1 MKNTLIALVLLA
13 ASAAAKTPSDWWNA
27 AWQQR
32 QAITIEAGP
41 NGAGLSE
48 DLKDVTTLVRLHDAN
63 FNFFGAAGDGRDLRF
78 VTADGKT
85 VLPHSIERYDGLI
98 NEAFVW
104 VKLPLVSP
112 GEPTTIQ
119 LYYASGDA
127 AGATNPTDAF
137 DEDTV
142 MFHHFG
148 SPGTAFQDATSF
160 ANHSENPGST
170 SDGGIIGPGL
180 RIIDSPLVIPP
191 SESLDWRSG
200 QDLTVAAWVR
210 PTVLQQ
216 NAVLFS
222 KSAGGSA
229 VRLLLE
235 QGAPVLQIVT
245 PAGTTSSPPGEPV
258 AAATWSHI
266 AFVSGSGGGLEVF
279 LNGESYARLDATL
292 PEISAPTVIGGLAEP
307 ADGFNTFNGE
317 IDALSVS
324 NAARSA
330 SWLRFAA
337 VNQGAL
343 EASPRTLI
351 LGTNEAAGGGDSH
364 NETLEH
370 IMLFGDIAKNMMF
383 DGWIAVGVC
392 VLMIIFGWTVAVQK
406 FVYLNSIQK
415 GTSEFVKQWKHMST
429 DLTAID
435 PECADSIRTFGG
447 AISEDTAKLI
457 QKSPLFQIYSIG
469 SEEIRHRMSRGSTK
483 INGLSGRS
491 IQAIRAALDTGL
503 VRAHQKLT
511 NGLIFLTVSIAG
523 GPYVGLLGTVV
534 GVMITFALIAKT
546 GEVEV
551 NSIAPGIASALLATT
566 AGLVVAIPALFMYS
580 YLNGRIKEVV
590 AEIKVFIDEFVAKMA
605 EFYPPASE
613 QLPMAKSPEL
623 TEPHPASLSDHQP
636 EIG

>member
-1 MKNTLIALVLLA
+1 MKHTLIAFSMLA
-13 ASAAAKTPSDWWNA
+13 AAAAANTPADWWNA
-27 AWQQR
+27 SWQQR
-32 QAITIEAGP
+32 QAITIEAGEA
-41 NGAGLSE
+41 GAGIGGALE
-48 DLKDVTTLVRLHDAN
+48 EVTALVRLHDAN
-63 FNFFGAAGDGRDLRF
+63 FNFFVASPDGRDLRF
-78 VTADGKT
+78 VTADGT
-85 VLPHSIERYDGLI
+85 VLPHAIERFDGLI

-104 VKLPLVSP
+104 VKLPTVTP
-112 GEPTTIQ
+112 GEPTHVH
-119 LYYASGDA
+119 LYYTSGDSSN
-127 AGATNPTDAF
+127 ATDPFDAF
-137 DEDTV
+137 DEATV

-148 SPGTAFQDATSF
+148 GSATAFQDATRS
-160 ANHSENPGST
+160 ANHAETPGTT
-170 SDGGIIGPGL
+170 SDSGIIGSSL
-180 RIIDSPLVIPP
+180 RVVDGPLSIPA
-191 SESLDWRSG
+191 SETLDWSAGQPLTISG
-200 QDLTVAAWVR
+200 WVR
-210 PTVLQQ
+210 PTVLQD
-216 NAVLFS
+216 NAVVFS
-222 KSAGGSA
+222 KASGGSSL
-229 VRLLLE
+229 RLILN
-235 QGAPVLQIVT
+235 QGIPVLQVAT
-245 PAGTTSSPPGEPV
+245 AAGTTATAPGEPL
-258 AAATWSHI
+258 AAATWAHL
-266 AFVSGSGGGLEVF
+266 AFVSQDGGLELFV
-279 LNGESYARLDATL
+279 NGESYATLDAPL
-292 PEISAPTVIGGLAEP
+292 PEISAPTVLGGLAGA

-317 IDALSVS
+317 IDALMVS
-324 NAARSA
+324 NVARSA
-330 SWLRFAA
+330 DWLRFSA
-337 VNQGAL
+337 VNQGAF
-343 EASPRTLI
+343 EASQRTLV
-351 LGTNEAAGGGDSH
+351 LSGSESAAAGAGH

-415 GTSEFVKQWKHMST
+415 GTEEFVKQWKHMST

-435 PECADSIRTFGG
+435 PQCTESIRTFGG
-447 AISEDTAKLI
+447 KISQEAADLM

-469 SEEIRHRMSRGSTK
+469 SEEIRHRMGQNCIKST
-483 INGLSGRS
+483 GLSGRS

-551 NSIAPGIASALLATT
+551 NTIAPGIASALLATT

-613 QLPMAKSPEL
+613 QLPMAKTPEL
-623 TEPHPASLSDHQP
+623 PEPHPGTLSDHQP
-636 EIG
+636 QVG

>member
-1 MKNTLIALVLLA
+1 MKNTFIAFIMLA
-13 ASAAAKTPSDWWNA
+13 AFAAAETPADWWNT

-32 QAITIEAGP
+32 QSITIEAGAE
-41 NGAGLSE
+41 GAGITEELNN
-48 DLKDVTTLVRLHDAN
+48 VTALVRLHDAN
-63 FNFFGAAGDGRDLRF
+63 FNFFAASGDGRDLRF
-78 VTADGKT
+78 VAADGKT

-104 VKLPLVSP
+104 VKIPTLAPD
-112 GEPTTIQ
+112 EPTTIQ
-119 LYYASGDA
+119 LYYTSGDS
-127 AGATNPTDAF
+127 AGATTPSDAF
-137 DEDTV
+137 DEATV

-148 SPGTAFQDATSF
+148 AAGTAFQDATSNG
-160 ANHSENPGST
+160 NHSENPGTT

-180 RIIDSPLVIPP
+180 RIVDSPLVIPA

-200 QDLTVAAWVR
+200 QDLTVSGWVR
-210 PTVLQQ
+210 PAALQD
-216 NAVLFS
+216 NAVIFS
-222 KSAGGSA
+222 KATDGTSL
-229 VRLLLE
+229 RLVLN
-235 QGAPVLQIVT
+235 QGVPVIQVAT
-245 PAGTTSSPPGEPV
+245 PAGTTSSTPGEPL
-258 AAATWSHI
+258 AAATWSHLS
-266 AFVSGSGGGLEVF
+266 FVSSDGGLELFV
-279 LNGESYARLDATL
+279 NGETYATLDATL
-292 PEISAPTVIGGLAEP
+292 PEMSAPTVIGGLAQQVE
-307 ADGFNTFNGE
+307 GFNSFNGE
-317 IDALSVS
+317 IDALSIS

-343 EASPRTLI
+343 ETSQRTLV
-351 LGTNEAAGGGDSH
+351 LGSNESAGGGGSH
-364 NETLEH
+364 NATLEH

-415 GTSEFVKQWKHMST
+415 GTEQFIKQWKHIST
-429 DLTAID
+429 DLTAVD
-435 PECADSIRTFGG
+435 PQCAESVRTFGG
-447 AISEDTAKLI
+447 AITKEDADLM

-469 SEEIRHRMSRGSTK
+469 AEEIRNRMGKNCIKSS
-483 INGLSGRS
+483 GLSGRS
-491 IQAIRAALDTGL
+491 IQAIRAALDSGL

-534 GVMITFALIAKT
+534 GVMITFAIIAKS
-546 GEVEV
+546 GEVDV

-580 YLNGRIKEVV
+580 YLNGRIKEVI

-613 QLPMAKSPEL
+613 QLPMAKSPQL
-623 TEPHPASLSDHQP
+623 SEPHPASFSDHQP